1 MKIHSLFYRTLIFY
15 ETLLSRLFWF
25 YWMDVVVSKE
35 DDDDVYEEEICPS
48 RGEAGISRIFIVS
61 RLLVW
66 SWKMLHDMVLKINLI
81 NFFVAKDESA
91 EKIEYLFL
99 WSFIWLWLV
108 GPIQTF
114 QCSCFRRMCVRF
126 EEGYVLFQVF
136 GFSESDC
143 FEFIWILIEDWLTCL
158 LNPIYEIH

>member
-1 MKIHSLFYRTLIFY
+1 
-15 ETLLSRLFWF
+15 
-25 YWMDVVVSKE
+25 MDRVNFE
-35 DDDDVYEEEICPS
+35 LEICPS
-48 RGEAGISRIFIVS
+48 RDMAGISRNFIVS

-114 QCSCFRRMCVRF
+114 QCSCFRRMCSLPPALDWGMSKF
-126 EEGYVLFQVF
+126 SLFWVF
-136 GFSESDC
+136 DWSFWCYRSIWFSLCPGKVKFYSY
-143 FEFIWILIEDWLTCL
+143 FFFL
-158 LNPIYEIH
+158 LFFFLYKRQELH